1 MSQTLSENSLDQYLG
16 EIGRYRLLT
25 RADEVRLAKRIEAGD
40 EAARRRMIESNLR
53 LVVTIARPHRG
64 RGLDLVDLIQE
75 GTLGLMRAV
84 DKFDW
89 RRGAK
94 FSTYASWWIRQRIFE
109 ALPAA
114 APVRVPA
121 SLVERAAAVRR
132 AESELAARLCRRP
145 STEEVADELG
155 LSAAQVAEARG
166 TQQGAVSLDEPVL
179 GQEDGRRGDL
189 VADPTSHEPID
200 SLFEEDAE
208 DLLEA
213 RLARLTPRSR
223 LVIELRFG
231 LGERTPLTVEAV
243 AAQLGVTRERVRQI
257 ELHALYKLGAAE
269 MAEAA

>member
-1 MSQTLSENSLDQYLG
+1 
-16 EIGRYRLLT
+16 
-25 RADEVRLAKRIEAGD
+25 
-40 EAARRRMIESNLR
+40 NLR
-53 LVVTIARPHRG
+53 LVVTIAKPYSG
-64 RGLDLVDLIQE
+64 RGVDLVDLIQE
-75 GTLGLMRAV
+75 GTLGLVRAV
-84 DKFDW
+84 DRFDW

-132 AESELAARLCRRP
+132 TEQELAARLGRRP
-145 STEEVADELG
+145 STAEIAGELG

-166 TQQGAVSLDEPVL
+166 AQQTAVSLDEPVV

-200 SLFEEDAE
+200 SLFEEDVDDA
-208 DLLEA
+208 LES
-213 RLARLTPRSR
+213 RLSRLTARSR

-231 LGERTPLTVEAV
+231 LGGRTPLTAEAV
-243 AAQLGVTRERVRQI
+243 AGRLGVTRERVRQI